1 MKLLAASILL
11 CIAAAPV
18 AQAKLP
24 PLPADAQAKADE
36 AKAKA
41 AWSDKVA
48 AYQLCKAMDRTAEF
62 YLKTAK
68 SAGQETRA
76 PAPTPPCAE
85 PGAYV
90 SASASAPSTGAK
102 PLEASGAHSSA
113 ATATSPP
120 GGKSAQAELQG
131 TKKK

>member
-11 CIAAAPV
+11 CIAAVPV

-24 PLPADAQAKADE
+24 PVSADAQAKADE
-36 AKAKA
+36 AKAKT

-48 AYQLCKAMDRTAEF
+48 AFQLCKAMDRTAEF

-68 SAGQETRA
+68 SAGQETHA
-76 PAPTPPCAE
+76 PVATPPCAD

-90 SASASAPSTGAK
+90 SASASAPATAAK
-102 PLEASGAHSSA
+102 PLEASGAHSPA

-120 GGKSAQAELQG
+120 GGPSTQAELQG